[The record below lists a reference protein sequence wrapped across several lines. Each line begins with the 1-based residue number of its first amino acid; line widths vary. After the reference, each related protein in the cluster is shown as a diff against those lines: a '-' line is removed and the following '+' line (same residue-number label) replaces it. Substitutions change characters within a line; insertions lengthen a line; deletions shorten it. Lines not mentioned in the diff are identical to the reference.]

1 VVRENI
7 YQIGMALVV
16 LGASGVFAYRQWNR
30 LRAFLVTRDLVAAV
44 LEECRDIA
52 VDPQQSFG
60 LRRRVARLGVAV
72 MNEQVLWTLSNDLRA
87 VGAIASDPSFKKRPQ
102 QSDISADEQRKVRA
116 ICERIAFISMFYHPK
131 VGRYIK
137 RQYLSQIHGVV
148 PPKPTSEKAAKLKP
162 LKKDVRAV
170 IERELL
176 AC

>member
-1 VVRENI
+1 MENI
-7 YQIGMALVV
+7 YQICMALIV
-16 LGASGVFAYRQWNR
+16 LGASSVFAYRQWNR
-30 LRAFLVTRDLVAAV
+30 LRAFMITRDLVAAV

-52 VDPQQSFG
+52 VDPQQSLG

-87 VGAIASDPSFKKRPQ
+87 VGVIAGDPKKRPQ
-102 QSDISADEQRKVRA
+102 QSDITADEQRKVRA

-137 RQYLSQIHGVV
+137 RQYLSQVQGVV
-148 PPKPTSEKAAKLKP
+148 PPKPTSQKAAAVKP
-162 LKKDVRAV
+162 LKKEVRAV